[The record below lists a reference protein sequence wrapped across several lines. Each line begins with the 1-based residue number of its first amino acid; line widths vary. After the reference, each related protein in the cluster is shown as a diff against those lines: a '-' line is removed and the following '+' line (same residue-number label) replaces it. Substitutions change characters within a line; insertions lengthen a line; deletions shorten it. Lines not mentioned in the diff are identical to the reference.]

1 MKKLLIITFS
11 LFLFSAC
18 GNLESTDVNENNDS
32 LNVEVDTLSL
42 DSLSTDSIEI
52 ALPDSI

>member
-1 MKKLLIITFS
+1 MKKLLIVTFS
-11 LFLFSAC
+11 LLLFSAC
-18 GNLESTDVNENNDS
+18 GNLESTDVNNDNDS

>member
-1 MKKLLIITFS
+1 MKNLLIVTFS

-18 GNLESTDVNENNDS
+18 SNLESTDDNNNNDS